1 MFNPTTDSFYY
12 AIRAWTRCRTHPQM
26 PQMVMKWLC
35 NMELYA
41 HTQNTNNTNTT
52 NNTTTNT
59 TNNNELLVKPNT
71 ACYCIVMDAWA
82 VRAGIIAKQQY
93 YNNNQHNNNNNN
105 NKKNSS
111 STSSID
117 ETMDKVRGIFQYIK
131 DIHNANAAASN
142 DDNVKPD
149 TAAYTILLSAYAN
162 IVYSIYNKD
171 IPYQCEQIFYE
182 MKEHHNSIIPDER
195 TYYYIIQPWIK
206 VQKPKCAEW

>member
-1 MFNPTTDSFYY
+1 MNTVLI
-12 AIRAWTRCRTHPQM
+12 IRDKKDIA
-26 PQMVMKWLC
+26 L
-35 NMELYA
+35 NI
-41 HTQNTNNTNTT
+41 NTYMY
-52 NNTTTNT
+52 
-59 TNNNELLVKPNT
+59 E
-71 ACYCIVMDAWA
+71 
-82 VRAGIIAKQQY
+82 
-93 YNNNQHNNNNNN
+93 
-105 NKKNSS
+105 S

-131 DIHNANAAASN
+131 DIHNANAAASNDDN

>member
-1 MFNPTTDSFYY
+1 MNTVLI
-12 AIRAWTRCRTHPQM
+12 IRDKKDIA
-26 PQMVMKWLC
+26 L
-35 NMELYA
+35 NI
-41 HTQNTNNTNTT
+41 NTYMY
-52 NNTTTNT
+52 
-59 TNNNELLVKPNT
+59 E
-71 ACYCIVMDAWA
+71 
-82 VRAGIIAKQQY
+82 
-93 YNNNQHNNNNNN
+93 
-105 NKKNSS
+105 S

>member
-1 MFNPTTDSFYY
+1 MNTVLI
-12 AIRAWTRCRTHPQM
+12 IRDKKDIA
-26 PQMVMKWLC
+26 L
-35 NMELYA
+35 NI
-41 HTQNTNNTNTT
+41 NTYMY
-52 NNTTTNT
+52 
-59 TNNNELLVKPNT
+59 E
-71 ACYCIVMDAWA
+71 
-82 VRAGIIAKQQY
+82 
-93 YNNNQHNNNNNN
+93 
-105 NKKNSS
+105 S

-131 DIHNANAAASN
+131 DIHNANAAASNDDN

-195 TYYYIIQPWIK
+195 TYYYIIQTMVVASIIHSHNHNNS
-206 VQKPKCAEW
+206 

>member
-1 MFNPTTDSFYY
+1 MNTVLI
-12 AIRAWTRCRTHPQM
+12 IRDKKDIA
-26 PQMVMKWLC
+26 L
-35 NMELYA
+35 NI
-41 HTQNTNNTNTT
+41 NTYMY
-52 NNTTTNT
+52 
-59 TNNNELLVKPNT
+59 E
-71 ACYCIVMDAWA
+71 
-82 VRAGIIAKQQY
+82 
-93 YNNNQHNNNNNN
+93 
-105 NKKNSS
+105 S

-182 MKEHHNSIIPDER
+182 MKEHHNSIIPPYCR
-195 TYYYIIQPWIK
+195 RINIKIVIIIIIIK
-206 VQKPKCAEW
+206 IQSAILAQQF

>member
-1 MFNPTTDSFYY
+1 
-12 AIRAWTRCRTHPQM
+12 
-26 PQMVMKWLC
+26 MVL
-35 NMELYA
+35 LLLI
-41 HTQNTNNTNTT
+41 TNN
-52 NNTTTNT
+52 TTNT
-59 TNNNELLVKPNT
+59 TNNNKLLVKPNK
-71 ACYCIVMDAWA
+71 ACYCMVMDAWA
-82 VRAGIIAKQQY
+82 VRAGIIAKQQN

-142 DDNVKPD
+142 DDNDDNVKPD

-182 MKEHHNSIIPDER
+182 MKEHHNSIIPPYCR
-195 TYYYIIQPWIK
+195 RINIKIVIIIIIIK
-206 VQKPKCAEW
+206 IQSAILAQQF